1 MIEVRFQ
8 TKITLNLCYI
18 LAPLLLAASR
28 ACSMSL
34 CQTFFFKLL
43 LFLQLLT
50 DFSHQTWH
58 TWSMCQYAQNCG
70 TDFQNFDFKNFG
82 KFL

>member
-34 CQTFFFKLL
+34 CQTFFSNCYFSYSFWPIFLTKLGTHDLCANMHKTVELIFKILIL
-43 LFLQLLT
+43 KIL
-50 DFSHQTWH
+50 
-58 TWSMCQYAQNCG
+58 A
-70 TDFQNFDFKNFG
+70 NFW
-82 KFL
+82 